1 MSELKDRV
9 EEISNIVSS
18 MTAVDSLRWLSEQFP
33 NEVTYSTA
41 FGMEGQVITHF
52 IFKNKIPIKVFTI
65 DTGRQFQETYNV
77 WRATNDKYGV
87 NIETYYPLA
96 PAVQKMLNEKG
107 PNSFYDSVE
116 NRKECCFIRKVEPL
130 NRALQGQKIWISGV
144 RAEHSEQRA
153 EMKQV
158 EWDAARQMIKVYP
171 LFHWT
176 LEEIK
181 SMITNENIPYNELF
195 DKGFQSIGCAP
206 CTRAVRN
213 GDDARSGR
221 WWWEGNTEKECGI
234 HVPEAEKQ
242 PTNWTI

>member
-1 MSELKDRV
+1 MSDLKSRL
-9 EEISNIVSS
+9 EEVSSIVKS
-18 MTAVDSLRWLSEQFP
+18 MTAVDSLRWISEQFP
-33 NEVTYSTA
+33 NEATYSTA
-41 FGMEGQVITHF
+41 FGLEGQVITHF

-87 NIETYYPLA
+87 NIETYYPMA
-96 PAVQKMLNEKG
+96 PSVQKMLNEKG

-116 NRKECCFIRKVEPL
+116 NRKECCYIRKVEPL
-130 NRALQGQKIWISGV
+130 TRALQGQKIWISGV

-153 EMKQV
+153 DMKQV
-158 EWDAARQMIKVYP
+158 EWDNARQMIKVYP
-171 LFHWT
+171 LFYWT
-176 LEEIK
+176 LDEIK
-181 SMITNENIPYNELF
+181 SLIVNENIPYNELF
-195 DKGFQSIGCAP
+195 DKGFSSIGCAP

-221 WWWEGNTEKECGI
+221 WWWENNVDKECGI
-234 HVPEAEKQ
+234 HVPETFVQ

>member
-1 MSELKDRV
+1 MSDLKDRV

-153 EMKQV
+153 GMKQV
-158 EWDAARQMIKVYP
+158 EWDASRQMIKVYP

-181 SMITNENIPYNELF
+181 SMITNENIPYN
-195 DKGFQSIGCAP
+195 
-206 CTRAVRN
+206 
-213 GDDARSGR
+213 
-221 WWWEGNTEKECGI
+221 
-234 HVPEAEKQ
+234 
-242 PTNWTI
+242 